1 MVSMASSSPATRSTA
16 ENARDSVDL
25 QTVAALPA
33 GEQLLLQLI
42 SVIYEPVSAAFLT
55 KCLAAL
61 DPPPVAN
68 RRLGEGDVSEMV
80 ARLRRKGLLNS
91 KNQCP
96 PVLAEQL
103 TRQAVANRRFR
114 RFAALVEKGA
124 PVDYMHGKWVT
135 RCWRALRQFRIGV
148 YSQDFDRLDEA
159 LAFLEG
165 SCRPYLHT
173 EPPAV
178 LVTASAFDPVWF
190 GGLPGSLQFFLLDQ
204 VIRHSL
210 ERLHLYPDILAYL
223 EDGRAMTVSVDERV
237 PFRRLLASCYL
248 LQGRL
253 TALRELLERFPESFA
268 ASGFAGT
275 AAFLGGDTDL
285 ALSLYDEDLVQLQ
298 RYAGSEPS
306 FFLGITGLFCI
317 FALLARDGE
326 GDRERIRQAVAAVLR
341 RCNGCPEEL
350 PFRFL
355 DTVLR
360 SPDEVMPD
368 MLVLTESLMAD
379 ERCLTSLVAI
389 MSLYWMG
396 VEIPSD
402 FQESLRHLHDQAM
415 RNDFLWVAMESAEL
429 LATLDDTQTAMRQ
442 TASALARQLDCRFLT
457 NIIAPH
463 APWKQSLEELGE
475 RVPQALREECRRTAA
490 ALG

>member
-148 YSQDFDRLDEA
+148 YAQDFDRLDEA

-165 SCRPYLHT
+165 SCRPHLHT
-173 EPPAV
+173 DPPAV
-178 LVTASAFDPVWF
+178 LVTAGAFDPVWF
-190 GGLPGSLQFFLLDQ
+190 GSLPGSLQFFLLDQ

-210 ERLHLYPDILAYL
+210 ERQI
-223 EDGRAMTVSVDERV
+223 GRASCRERV
-237 PFRRLLASCYL
+237 
-248 LQGRL
+248 
-253 TALRELLERFPESFA
+253 
-268 ASGFAGT
+268 
-275 AAFLGGDTDL
+275 
-285 ALSLYDEDLVQLQ
+285 
-298 RYAGSEPS
+298 
-306 FFLGITGLFCI
+306 
-317 FALLARDGE
+317 
-326 GDRERIRQAVAAVLR
+326 
-341 RCNGCPEEL
+341 
-350 PFRFL
+350 
-355 DTVLR
+355 
-360 SPDEVMPD
+360 
-368 MLVLTESLMAD
+368 
-379 ERCLTSLVAI
+379 
-389 MSLYWMG
+389 
-396 VEIPSD
+396 
-402 FQESLRHLHDQAM
+402 
-415 RNDFLWVAMESAEL
+415 
-429 LATLDDTQTAMRQ
+429 
-442 TASALARQLDCRFLT
+442 
-457 NIIAPH
+457 
-463 APWKQSLEELGE
+463 
-475 RVPQALREECRRTAA
+475 
-490 ALG
+490 